1 MNFEQAI
8 IIRSKTRLEQLI
20 ERFNTKAQAKFYIE
34 RSGMNFNIYETEHDV
49 FYQSLNELIRKVGVF
64 KKYKILD
71 RSFLPNYIFAAQ
83 DLIFVLGQDGLV
95 ANTAKYVKGQ
105 PIVAVNPDC
114 KTYDG
119 ILLPFTPE
127 NVSEIIA
134 EILKKNNFKT
144 TSVTMAKAD
153 FSDGQSLLAFNDFFI
168 GPRTHTSAR
177 YKLKFNGMEEQQSSS
192 GIIISTGA
200 GTTGWMSSVFN
211 MVNGI
216 SSFYNHNYYMEEKLT
231 WSDKMLAFAVREPFC
246 SKTSSVAICF
256 GEISVDSPLVVESF
270 MPDNGIV
277 FSDGIEADAVQFN
290 SGMKV
295 TVSIAKEK
303 AILVVK

>member
-34 RSGMNFNIYETEHDV
+34 RSGMNFSVYETEHDA
-49 FYQSLNELIRKVGVF
+49 FYKSFEELIQLTSVF
-64 KKYKILD
+64 KKYKVLD
-71 RSFLPNYIFAAQ
+71 RSFLPNYIFAPQ

-105 PIVAVNPDC
+105 PIVAVNPDK

-119 ILLPFTPE
+119 ILLPFTSE
-127 NVSEIIA
+127 TVSEIIQK
-134 EILKKNNFKT
+134 ILKNDFKT

-177 YKLKFNGMEEQQSSS
+177 YKLKFNGLEEQQSSS
-192 GIIISTGA
+192 GIIVSTGA
-200 GTTGWMSSVFN
+200 GTSGWMSSVFN

-216 SSFYNHNYYMEEKLT
+216 SSFYNHNFYMEEKLK
-231 WSDKMLAFAVREPFC
+231 WNDSMLAFAVREPFC
-246 SKTSSVAICF
+246 CKTSSAAICF
-256 GEISVDSPLVVESF
+256 GEISIDRPLVIESL

-277 FSDGIEADAVQFN
+277 FSDGIEADAIQFN